1 MSTKILAL
9 NKTQYCL
16 ADADRRQ
23 LLATVPA
30 KINYPGGILPNFLV
44 RQHVKNFP
52 KFAGRTD
59 LPLSEAESIMDEEI
73 KRQYDVF
80 AVKNGVI
87 FD

>member
-1 MSTKILAL
+1 MATKILAS

-59 LPLSEAESIMDEEI
+59 LLVSEAESIMDEEI

-80 AVKNGVI
+80 NGKNVVV
-87 FD
+87 FE